1 MGKIADFSHHQ
12 GNVDWSKASKEL
24 DLAIIRVQYGST
36 TIDREYK
43 KYVAECKKYNVPFGH
58 YAYCLFVSKKDAIV
72 EAEDFHKRADKDALF
87 LVADVEQQTT
97 KTAKEMAP
105 ATQAFIDTL
114 KAKGWKVG
122 LYSGHHTY
130 EPLGMSKVK
139 ADFVWIPRYGTT
151 KPAFDCD
158 LWQYTETGKM
168 AGVPGNIDLNR
179 LTGSKPLSYFTGG
192 KVAKPVSKPTS
203 NPKPT
208 VNTKATVHT
217 VRKGETLSGI
227 ASKYGTTV
235 ANLVKINSITDK
247 NLIKT
252 GQKIKLK
259 GSATKP
265 NKDKASYYKIKN
277 GDTLSGI
284 AKKYG
289 TTVSNLQK
297 LNGIGNKHKIYAGQK
312 IKVTGTAEKATS
324 KKYHTVKSGDTV
336 SGLASKYNTTQAE
349 IKKWN
354 GLKNVHKIYIGQK
367 LRVK

>member
-58 YAYCLFVSKKDAIV
+58 YAYCLFVSAKDAIV

-203 NPKPT
+203 KPKPT

-259 GSATKP
+259 GSAAKP
-265 NKDKASYYKIKN
+265 NTSKTPTYKIKS

-284 AKKYG
+284 AKKFG

-297 LNGIGNKHKIYAGQK
+297 LNNIKNASKIYAGQT
-312 IKVTGTAEKATS
+312 IKVTGTAKKSTS
-324 KKYHTVKSGDTV
+324 KKYHKVKSGDTV
-336 SGLASKYNTTQAE
+336 SGLASKYKTTQAK

>member
-192 KVAKPVSKPTS
+192 KVAKPVSKPT
-203 NPKPT
+203 NKPKP
-208 VNTKATVHT
+208 NT
-217 VRKGETLSGI
+217 
-227 ASKYGTTV
+227 SKTQT
-235 ANLVKINSITDK
+235 
-247 NLIKT
+247 
-252 GQKIKLK
+252 
-259 GSATKP
+259 
-265 NKDKASYYKIKN
+265 YKIKS

-284 AKKYG
+284 AKKFG

-297 LNGIGNKHKIYAGQK
+297 LSNIKNASKIYAGQT
-312 IKVTGTAEKATS
+312 IKVTGTAKKSTS
-324 KKYHTVKSGDTV
+324 KKYHKVKSGDTV
-336 SGLASKYNTTQAE
+336 SGLASKYNTTQSK

-354 GLKNVHKIYIGQK
+354 GLKNVHKIYIDQK